1 MQVVT
6 RAIPVDEIQDWPTF
20 HDVFQRAMG
29 FPNFYGR
36 NMDAWVDCMTSLDA
50 PAEGMTTISID
61 PGGLLVMEVDNASA
75 FERRCPEQ
83 YRALLECTAFVN
95 FRRRKVGEAPVLA
108 LLLIGNK

>member
-20 HDVFQRAMG
+20 HDVFQRAMD
-29 FPNFYGR
+29 FPSFYGR

-50 PAEGMTTISID
+50 PEDGMTTVSVD
-61 PGGLLVMEVDNASA
+61 RGGLPVLEVDNAPG
-75 FERRCPEQ
+75 FERKCPEQ

-95 FRRRKVGEAPVLA
+95 FRRREVGEAPVLA
-108 LLLIGNK
+108 LLLIGTK